1 MEKKS
6 FFENISEIK
15 DNLLLYLEAKLS
27 LYILLAFQ
35 KLAKALTV
43 FVTISAAILFFSL
56 AILFFS
62 GAGVLYLGKLLESYE
77 LGLLIVGGF
86 YLFLGFV
93 FFFFKPRIFNRI
105 IIRYLVTVFFKDDDD
120 EKTPKS

>member
-15 DNLLLYLEAKLS
+15 ENLLLYLEAKLS
-27 LYILLAFQ
+27 LLTLLAFQ
-35 KLAKALTV
+35 KVAKALTV
-43 FVTISAAILFFSL
+43 FVTISTAILFFSL

-93 FFFFKPRIFNRI
+93 FFFLKPRIFSRI
-105 IIRYLVTVFFKDDDD
+105 IIRYLVNVFFKDDDD